1 MGMDFL
7 PDTNVFSELRRRVP
21 DKNVLGW
28 FAATQ
33 PSQLHLSVLV
43 IGEIR
48 QGIGRLERRDPVR
61 SGRLD
66 AWLNRLLSTYTDR
79 ILPITSEIAQE
90 WGRLNVP
97 DPIAPI
103 DGLLAAT
110 AKVHG
115 MTFVTR
121 NTTDVKRAG
130 IALLNPF
137 DPTR

>member
-66 AWLNRLLSTYTDR
+66 AWLNRLLSIYTDR

-121 NTTDVKRAG
+121 NATDVKRAG

>member
-1 MGMDFL
+1 VNFL

-21 DKNVLGW
+21 DENVLSW
-28 FAATQ
+28 FNATQ

-48 QGIGRLERRDPVR
+48 QGIGWLERRDPVR
-61 SGRLD
+61 GGRLD
-66 AWLNRLLSTYTDR
+66 EWLNRLLSTYVDR

-110 AKVHG
+110 AKVHD

-121 NTTDVKRAG
+121 NTRDVKHTG
-130 IALLNPF
+130 TVLLNPF
-137 DPTR
+137 DPTY

>member
-1 MGMDFL
+1 VNFL

-21 DKNVLGW
+21 DKNVLSW
-28 FAATQ
+28 FNATQ
-33 PSQLHLSVLV
+33 PSQLYLSVLV

-66 AWLNRLLSTYTDR
+66 EWLNRLVSTYVDR
-79 ILPITSEIAQE
+79 ILPITSEIAQV

-97 DPIAPI
+97 DPIAAI

-110 AKVHG
+110 AKVHEL
-115 MTFVTR
+115 TFVTR
-121 NTTDVKRAG
+121 NTKDVKHAG
-130 IALLNPF
+130 IVLLNPF
-137 DPTR
+137 DPLY

>member
-79 ILPITSEIAQE
+79 ILPITGEIAQE

-110 AKVHG
+110 AKVYG

-121 NTTDVKRAG
+121 NATDVKRAG
-130 IALLNPF
+130 VALLNPF